1 VIKRTFHKALGAVPG
16 AESAWIAL
24 NRIVGR
30 WPGPAFS
37 GWGMTTHTLP
47 PWLNGGGDSLTRD
60 FIQMHQELLGRVR
73 NGQFHLSQFADAP
86 DKIRVLDGLMWR
98 HYLVFWS
105 ARSAAQTTAAETKTL
120 VECGVC
126 DGLTAYFA
134 MRALQGR
141 FPYKAALYDAW
152 ESIDTP
158 SGNYASLALESTR
171 GNLRDFERETTFVKG
186 FLPESFAAAPLPSDV
201 VWLHIDLNAAAPTVA
216 VLENLYDRMPPGAV
230 ILFDDYGW
238 RDYQDTKRAIE
249 SFVGGKQGMLLPV
262 PTGQALFF
270 KGNNTR

>member
-1 VIKRTFHKALGAVPG
+1 VLKRAFHKALAAVPG

-47 PWLNGGGDSLTRD
+47 PWLNGGGDPLTRD
-60 FIQMHQELLGRVR
+60 FLQMHQELLDRVR
-73 NGQFHLSQFADAP
+73 NGQFHLSQFEDAP
-86 DKIRVLDGLMWR
+86 DKIKVLDGLMWR

-105 ARSAAQTTAAETKTL
+105 ARYAAHATSAPLKTL

-126 DGLTAYFA
+126 DGLTAYVA
-134 MRALQGR
+134 MRAVQGASP
-141 FPYKAALYDAW
+141 FSAVLYDAW

-158 SGNYASLALESTR
+158 SGNYASLALDATQR
-171 GNLRDFERETTFVKG
+171 NLRDFTRETTFVKG
-186 FLPESFAAAPLPSDV
+186 FLPQSFAAAPLPSDV
-201 VWLHIDLNAAAPTVA
+201 VWLHVDLNAAAPTIA
-216 VLENLYDRMPPGAV
+216 VLETLYGRMPPGAV

-238 RDYQDTKRAIE
+238 PDYQDTKRAIE
-249 SFVGGKQGMLLPV
+249 AFAEGKRGMLLPV

-270 KGNNTR
+270 KARVT